1 MKGRAMKEAKGFS
14 LIELM
19 IVVAIVGI
27 LAAVAI
33 PQYSKYV
40 VRGNRAAAQ
49 AFLMDI
55 ASREKQY
62 LLDARS
68 YTDSLTTLKA
78 TAPVEVSRN
87 YTITICLDAACS
99 PATSPP
105 SFKITATPKD
115 GSAQANANDGILTLD
130 DTGAK
135 KWGTADNW

>member
-1 MKGRAMKEAKGFS
+1 MKDAKGFS

-68 YTDSLTTLKA
+68 YTDSLTTLA
-78 TAPVEVSRN
+78 VVAPTDVAKN
-87 YTITICLDAACS
+87 YDVTVCVNTDTAACS
-99 PATSPP
+99 TPSSPP
-105 SFKITATPKD
+105 YFLITATPKA
-115 GSAQANANDGILTLD
+115 GSAQANANDGNLTLD
-130 DTGAK
+130 HAGAK
-135 KWGTADNW
+135 KWGAASNW